1 MSAKGDCWDN
11 APVESFFAS
20 LKKELIYGRR
30 FTYRA
35 QAKAEI
41 FHYIEVFYNRQRLD
55 STLGYVSPYDLERQ
69 QQVA

>member
-20 LKKELIYGRR
+20 LKKELIYRRR
-30 FTYRA
+30 FTRRA

-55 STLGYVSPYDLERQ
+55 WTLGYVSPYDFERQ
-69 QQVA
+69 